1 MAESESSRRVT
12 PAARL
17 TPEEVSTRGFSSAF
31 RGVSE
36 SEVRGFLKRVA
47 DDLSYARARERQL
60 IERVENLERQLR
72 EPVPLTEE
80 QLLGALGDETARVL
94 RSAQEAAEEIRARAQ
109 VRADLLIEQAEVE
122 AGRVRGAAEG
132 LQAEEIRLGKEKA
145 AAILEHAETTS
156 AQIRSQAETAAADLR
171 HATETTAA
179 QVRVAAETSSAEML
193 TRAETQVAEL
203 VARAE
208 AVAAQLRISS
218 ETRAEEVRVAAE
230 THAATI
236 RAESEAFV
244 AEERNRATGEAASEV
259 DDARRQGREMVAEAK
274 AVREKILGDL
284 GRRRVALQA
293 QVEELR
299 TGRDRLLEAYKI
311 VKDTLTDAT
320 EALNA
325 VDVSVIAVP
334 PPPLPAEIADLVA
347 PEQATVPGGGQ
358 QADVYAAPPAA
369 AVLPIADVPTRVDQK
384 SEPVSAEERDD
395 RPASHP
401 RSDLEHSIA
410 PYVVHAEVVD
420 VVNSGQPERV
430 DARQNGDEARDDILD
445 EESETG
451 DLVETVSTADNPV
464 PSKSSTKRD
473 VEELFAMIRSARDE
487 AVEEAR
493 VALAEHA
500 SKSATQKSPPQQER
514 TSPTPRPVGSPQA
527 PPTASASSGGV
538 ALVLSEE
545 PTQSEHKTRLSAVRE
560 SSDHA
565 LHAARAEGLA
575 PIERDLMRQA
585 KRKLQNEQN
594 EVLDAIRTSRGTPT
608 AATILPPMDTQI
620 GSWAATI
627 GPFVTAAFA
636 LGAPGLGPAP
646 HQLQIQ
652 LAEHLVAPLRQ
663 RLTEAF
669 DVRSQ
674 AMDDL
679 LPVGDFDDLPQH
691 IGARYREWRSEH
703 LETAVADIL
712 VAAHARGVDS
722 AAPEGSMLRW
732 VTASDGCC
740 PDCDDNALEPT
751 PKGKRFPSGHT
762 LPPSHAGCR
771 CLVIAVGAPA
781 KSSHLHAVGS

>member
-1 MAESESSRRVT
+1 MT
-12 PAARL
+12 
-17 TPEEVSTRGFSSAF
+17 F
-31 RGVSE
+31 RMP
-36 SEVRGFLKRVA
+36 
-47 DDLSYARARERQL
+47 ARERQL

-109 VRADLLIEQAEVE
+109 VRADLLVEQAEVE

-156 AQIRSQAETAAADLR
+156 AQIRSQAEAAAADLR

-179 QVRVAAETSSAEML
+179 QVRVSAETASAEML
-193 TRAETQVAEL
+193 ARADTQVAEL
-203 VARAE
+203 VARTE

-244 AEERNRATGEAASEV
+244 AEERSRATSEAASEI

-299 TGRDRLLEAYKI
+299 TGRDRLLDAYKI

-320 EALNA
+320 DALNA
-325 VDVSVIAVP
+325 VDVSVTAVP
-334 PPPLPAEIADLVA
+334 LPPLPAEIADPVA
-347 PEQATVPGGGQ
+347 PEQATVPVRGQ
-358 QADVYAAPPAA
+358 QADVHVAPPAA
-369 AVLPIADVPTRVDQK
+369 AVLPIADASPRLDQMP
-384 SEPVSAEERDD
+384 EPALAEERDD

-410 PYVVHAEVVD
+410 PYVVVADVVD
-420 VVNSGQPERV
+420 VADNGQPEPV
-430 DARQNGDEARDDILD
+430 EARENGNEARDDILD

-451 DLVETVSTADNPV
+451 DLVETVSAADDPV

-500 SKSATQKSPPQQER
+500 SKSATQKPPPQQER
-514 TSPTPRPVGSPQA
+514 TSPTPPRPVSSPKA

-545 PTQSEHKTRLSAVRE
+545 PTQAEHKTRLSAVRDT
-560 SSDHA
+560 SDHA

-594 EVLDAIRTSRGTPT
+594 EVLDAIRTAKGTPT
-608 AATILPPMDTQI
+608 ATTILPPMDTQI
-620 GSWAATI
+620 GAWATTI

-646 HQLQIQ
+646 HQLQMQ

-669 DVRSQ
+669 EVRSQ

-679 LPVGDFDDLPQH
+679 LPVSDFDDLPQH

-732 VTASDGCC
+732 VTVSDGCC